1 MRIVISSD
9 GDTIENNVDMRFGR
23 CRYFLIV
30 DIEDGE
36 IIDVKSVENEGAVM
50 GHGAGIKAAQQAG
63 NLNPDKIITGNLG
76 PNAFNVL
83 SQLNI
88 SAYMGSGTVKDSIQK
103 LLEGKLERISQNDSN
118 PGQEVREENTEKD
131 DKIVFMPLLNDNGE
145 DSEIAGHFG
154 HAPFFGLYNIKEG
167 KLTVVENK
175 LDHSDPDKSPVD
187 QISETFNPVVVF
199 AKGIGSRAIMLF
211 KEKGICLK
219 TGNYGTVKEVMQ
231 NLDKLEDVTE
241 SCGH

>member
-88 SAYMGSGTVKDSIQK
+88 SAYMGSGIVKDSIQK

-187 QISETFNPVVVF
+187 QISEAFNPVVVF

>member
-50 GHGAGIKAAQQAG
+50 GHGAGIRAAQQAG

-88 SAYMGSGTVKDSIQK
+88 SAYMGSGIVKDSIQK

-187 QISETFNPVVVF
+187 QISEAFNPVVVF

>member
-9 GDTIENNVDMRFGR
+9 GDTIESNVDMRFGR

-88 SAYMGSGTVKDSIQK
+88 SAYMGYGIVQDSIQK

-187 QISETFNPVVVF
+187 QISEAFNPVVVF

-219 TGNYGTVKEVMQ
+219 TGDYGTVKEVMQ